1 LTKDELRAAMPN
13 CTGWI
18 DEIRRVFGNDAIA
31 RIDAVEGS
39 HEVRW
44 QARTRMAGADEENRA
59 PQGSRNRRA

>member
-1 LTKDELRAAMPN
+1 MTKDELRAAMPN

-31 RIDAVEGS
+31 RIDADEGGN
-39 HEVRW
+39 VVLW
-44 QARTRMAGADEENRA
+44 KARKSMACADEENRA